1 MPSLPRAKIA
11 SRIPAFVRF
20 GLLAG
25 CVGVCAGGAFGQTV
39 VTAKDATGNPV
50 RSVVPKGVMAAQW
63 RRGDRV
69 AAEYTRDEN
78 EVVGV
83 IVQFES
89 PPLSL
94 VSGTGKANVRAAL
107 AAEHDRFRADVAA
120 LEAGG
125 AAKTGGAL
133 APAHTAFRFDYLT
146 ALNGVALTTRR
157 WVVERIRRLPYVRRV
172 HPDVAVRATDA
183 PSNALIGADRVQA
196 DLGVTGRGVVIAVI
210 DTGVNYEHPD
220 LGGGFGPG
228 FKVLGGYDFVHDDD
242 DPMDDHWHGTHVA
255 GIAAGDGETVRGV
268 APGARIMAYKVLD
281 ENGGGMISTVIAAV
295 ERAMDP
301 DGDPATDDA
310 VDVINLSLGGP
321 GNPDDAASQAL
332 DNAVAAGIVCAVA
345 AGNGGDYQTINSPG
359 TARRA
364 LTVGAS
370 DETDHVA
377 SFSSRGPNAVTL
389 GIKPEVTAPGV
400 QVEAPWIG
408 GGYTR
413 RSGTSMATPQV
424 AGAAALLLE
433 AHPAWT
439 PDDVRE
445 ALMNTAVP
453 LGEDVWTEGA
463 GRIDVR
469 AAVERFAGVRAPLLH
484 FGTVDA
490 AEPVWTR
497 ADTLWVRNPGAEARA
512 VTATVEGP
520 GAPGVSVS
528 VSPSFAT
535 VEAGAERAFVV
546 TAEVDN
552 AATGFS
558 GLPPPLT
565 GRVRFS
571 SSAESVAAP
580 FALIKAHQLQLSF
593 DEAPLLLA
601 VLGSGSASFLTP
613 GPEDAFLL
621 PEGTYDLVAL
631 YQDFGDASGAP
642 ARRTVVVR
650 EGVSVF
656 GATPVHLSTAEAVHT
671 LAFRPLGDAGQPLTP
686 TFDYEVWSRD
696 DGFSLLL
703 VTDPLYDE
711 MRTTTLSGAYEY
723 ERVVYAY
730 GDPSGDYVIP
740 FRFNGVSA
748 SQTLE
753 NDPAAFRRVDYTY
766 AVDEGT
772 TALAFIDVQNLSRG
786 GELSFFDPD
795 APHQKLAPPF
805 ERTVFLA
812 PKPSET
818 FAFPAVFQEIYDL
831 TTTPEPERFTKA
843 NLTYTTAALEATGA
857 QINVYRSFGGAPDA
871 QRTASAIPQKI
882 GFGPPFWSGEMLEF
896 VRDRIY
902 FARPPFFYHAGF
914 DSRSARASY
923 QLFFGEELPLVVA
936 EGSVVNNRFDSVGE
950 TLHFT
955 PGPHELVWTF
965 EGYRVDGLPGI
976 ATARLIFDSNL
987 QFREPSNLRRLEI
1000 TSDGEAR
1007 DALTPGAD
1015 NRIVFAAQFD
1025 DVTAAAAHRK
1035 VGASAWQALPV
1046 TTLAPGL
1053 FEVALPATMDA
1064 GYHELRL
1071 VLEAPEGGRLEYV
1084 ADPAFRWGAK
1094 NAAANAAPTPPR
1106 LAEPADGAEI
1116 DPVAL
1121 GPALRFVWAAAAD
1134 PDPEDVLR
1142 YTFSLTGPGLD
1153 TTRTVRT
1160 DTTLVLDLRDRLLP
1174 DATYTW
1180 SVRASDGV
1188 ASVENERAFAFHTSA
1203 LVTATETGGELPATY
1218 ELGQNYPN
1226 PFNPV
1231 TTVPFALPDAATV
1244 ELAVFDVMGRRVA
1257 TLVSGRMP
1265 PGEHTAVWDAGPY
1278 ASGVYVYR
1286 LRAGSFTKT
1295 RRMVVMK

>member
-1 MPSLPRAKIA
+1 MY
-11 SRIPAFVRF
+11 
-20 GLLAG
+20 
-25 CVGVCAGGAFGQTV
+25 GQTV
-39 VTAKDATGNPV
+39 TTATDAEGNPV
-50 RSVVPKGVMAAQW
+50 RLVVPKGVMAAQW
-63 RRGDRV
+63 RHGDRV
-69 AAEYTRDEN
+69 VAEYTLDMN

-83 IVQFES
+83 IVQFER

-94 VSGTGKANVRAAL
+94 AAEAGKASARAAL

-133 APAHTAFRFDYLT
+133 APAHTVFRFDYLT

-157 WVVERIRRLPYVRRV
+157 WVVERIRRLPYVRHV

-183 PSNALIGADRVQA
+183 PSNALIGADRVHA

-228 FKVLGGYDFVHDDD
+228 FKVIGGYDFVHDDD

-255 GIAAGDGETVRGV
+255 GIAAGDGETVKGV
-268 APGARIMAYKVLD
+268 APGARIMAFKVLD
-281 ENGGGMISTVIAAV
+281 ENGGGQISTVIAAV

-301 DGDPATDDA
+301 DGDPGTDDA

-345 AGNGGDYQTINSPG
+345 AGNSGDYQTINSPG

-377 SFSSRGPNAVTL
+377 AFSSRGPNAVTL

-433 AHPAWT
+433 AHPEWT

-453 LGEDVWTEGA
+453 LGENVWAEGA

-490 AEPVWTR
+490 SVPVWTR

-512 VTATVEGP
+512 VSVAVEMTN
-520 GAPGVSVS
+520 APGVSVS
-528 VSPSFAT
+528 VSPGFAT
-535 VEAGAERAFVV
+535 VEAGAERPFVV
-546 TAEVDN
+546 TVEVDN

-565 GRVRFS
+565 GRLLFTSFGEGIRV
-571 SSAESVAAP
+571 P
-580 FALIKAHQLQLSF
+580 FAVIKAHQLQLSF

-601 VLGSGSASFLTP
+601 VLGSGSASFLSP

-621 PEGTYDLVAL
+621 PEGTYDLMAL

-671 LAFRPLGDAGQPLTP
+671 LVFRPLGNAGQPLTP
-686 TFDYEVWSRD
+686 TFDYEVWDRD

-711 MRTTTLSGAYEY
+711 MRTTPLSEAYEY

-740 FRFNGVSA
+740 FRFKGVSA

-753 NDPAAFRRVDYTY
+753 NDPAAFRRIDYTY

-772 TALAFIDVQNLSRG
+772 TELAFIDVQAQATG
-786 GELSFFDPD
+786 GELSFFDPNSL
-795 APHQKLAPPF
+795 HQKLAPPF

-831 TTTPEPERFTKA
+831 TTTKAPERRTKA
-843 NLTYTTAALEATGA
+843 NLTYTTATLETTETGV
-857 QINVYRSFGGAPDA
+857 NVYRRFGGAPDA
-871 QRTASAIPQKI
+871 QWTASAIPQKI
-882 GFGPPFWSGEMLEF
+882 GSGPPFWSGEMLEF
-896 VRDRIY
+896 VQDRIY
-902 FARPPFFYHAGF
+902 FARPPFFYHPGF
-914 DSRSARASY
+914 ESRSMRASY
-923 QLFFGEELPLVVA
+923 QLFFGDELPLVVA
-936 EGSVVNNRFDSVGE
+936 EGSVVNNRFNAVGK

-955 PGPHELVWTF
+955 PGPHVMVWTF

-987 QFREPSNLRRLEI
+987 QFREPSNLQRLEI
-1000 TSDGEAR
+1000 TSNGEVR
-1007 DALTPGAD
+1007 DVLDPGAD

-1025 DVTAAAAHRK
+1025 DVTAEVAHRR
-1035 VGASAWQALPV
+1035 VGAPAWQALPV

-1053 FEVALPATMDA
+1053 FEAVLPATMDA

-1094 NAAANAAPTPPR
+1094 NAAANATPTPPR

-1116 DPVAL
+1116 DPVVL

-1142 YTFSLTGPGLD
+1142 YTFSLAGPGLD

-1174 DATYTW
+1174 GATYTW
-1180 SVRASDGV
+1180 SVRVSDGV
-1188 ASVENERAFAFHTSA
+1188 ASVENERAFVFHTAA
-1203 LVTATETGGELPATY
+1203 LVTATETGGDLPATY
-1218 ELGQNYPN
+1218 ELRQNYPN

-1231 TTVPFALPDAATV
+1231 TTVPFALPEAATV
-1244 ELAVFDVMGRRVA
+1244 ELTVFDVMGRRVA
-1257 TLVSGRMP
+1257 TLVSGRLP
-1265 PGEHTAVWDAGPY
+1265 AGEHTAVWDAGPY

-1286 LRAGSFTKT
+1286 LRAGSFTET